1 MYACISEGKRNNI
14 LEVSWHNQ
22 DSLSIA
28 KKKNYISIK
37 HLPSHVHGQ

>member
-14 LEVSWHNQ
+14 EVSWHNQ

-28 KKKNYISIK
+28 KKKNYILIK
-37 HLPSHVHGQ
+37 HLPLHGQ